1 MASCIWKWLFFAA
14 RNKIPKDQAI
24 TITENGTT
32 NAPSG
37 TRYTPI
43 TVNVAGSSVTEPYV
57 EETYNVGRNL
67 TAAKMVGQTVVR
79 DYAFCYCTFLTSI
92 TIPNSVTSIGISAF
106 KECRDL
112 TSITIPSGVT
122 SIGNSAFDSCTS
134 LTSITIPDGVMSI
147 EASTFYYCTS
157 LTSITIPDGVMS
169 IKASTFYYCTSLTSI
184 TIPSGVTSIGGGAL
198 QIGSITHKATITM
211 LPTTPPT
218 ISSNTF
224 ISTKLN
230 KIIVPAGTGDTYKS
244 ATNWSAFA
252 DYIEEA
258 TA

>member
-79 DYAFCYCTFLTSI
+79 DYAFYYCTFLTSI
-92 TIPNSVTSIGISAF
+92 TIPNSVTSIGKSAF
-106 KECRDL
+106 KECRALTSITIPNSVTSIGNEAFGSCTSLTSITIPDSVMSIEANTFYYCTSL

-122 SIGNSAFDSCTS
+122 SIGNSAFISCYA
-134 LTSITIPDGVMSI
+134 LTSITVPDR
-147 EASTFYYCTS
+147 
-157 LTSITIPDGVMS
+157 
-169 IKASTFYYCTSLTSI
+169 
-184 TIPSGVTSIGGGAL
+184 VTSIGGGAL

>member
-79 DYAFCYCTFLTSI
+79 DYAFYYCTFLTSI
-92 TIPNSVTSIGISAF
+92 TIPNSVTSIGNSAF
-106 KECRDL
+106 NSCYAL
-112 TSITIPSGVT
+112 TSITVPDRVT
-122 SIGNSAFDSCTS
+122 SIG
-134 LTSITIPDGVMSI
+134 SI
-147 EASTFYYCTS
+147 
-157 LTSITIPDGVMS
+157 
-169 IKASTFYYCTSLTSI
+169 
-184 TIPSGVTSIGGGAL
+184 AL

-224 ISTKLN
+224 TSTKLN

>member
-14 RNKIPKDQAI
+14 QNKIPKDQAI

-43 TVNVAGSSVTEPYV
+43 TVNVAGSSVTEPYI
-57 EETYNVGRNL
+57 EETYNAGGNL
-67 TAAKMVGQTVVR
+67 IAAKMVGQPVVR
-79 DYAFCYCTFLTSI
+79 NYAFYSCSSLTSI
-92 TIPNSVTSIGISAF
+92 TIPNT
-106 KECRDL
+106 
-112 TSITIPSGVT
+112 VT
-122 SIGNSAFDSCTS
+122 SIGNSAFSSCFS
-134 LTSITIPDGVMSI
+134 LTSITIPDGV
-147 EASTFYYCTS
+147 
-157 LTSITIPDGVMS
+157 
-169 IKASTFYYCTSLTSI
+169 
-184 TIPSGVTSIGGGAL
+184 TSIGNSAL
-198 QIGSITHKATITM
+198 EIGTYGNKATITM

-218 ISSNTF
+218 ISVSTF
-224 ISTKLN
+224 SKDKLN

>member
-57 EETYNVGRNL
+57 EETYNTSGNL
-67 TAAKMVGQTVVR
+67 IAATMVGQSVVR
-79 DYAFCYCTFLTSI
+79 DYAFYQ
-92 TIPNSVTSIGISAF
+92 
-106 KECRDL
+106 
-112 TSITIPSGVT
+112 
-122 SIGNSAFDSCTS
+122 CTS
-134 LTSITIPDGVMSI
+134 LTSITIPGSVTSI
-147 EASTFYYCTS
+147 RGNAFFECSI
-157 LTSITIPDGVMS
+157 LTSITIPGSVTS
-169 IKASTFYYCTSLTSI
+169 IGGNAFSYCSALTSI
-184 TIPSGVTSIGGGAL
+184 TIPASVTSIGGSAL
-198 QIGSITHKATITM
+198 QIGSTTNKATITM

-224 ISTKLN
+224 RSTKLN
-230 KIIVPAGTGDTYKS
+230 KIIVPVGTGAAYKA